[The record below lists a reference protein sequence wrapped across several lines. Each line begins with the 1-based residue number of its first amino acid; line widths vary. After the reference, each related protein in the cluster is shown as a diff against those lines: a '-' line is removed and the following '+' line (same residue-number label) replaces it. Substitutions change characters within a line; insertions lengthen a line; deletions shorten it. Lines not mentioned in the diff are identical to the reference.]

1 LFSQNAFL
9 KYFYNIAASA
19 QGSLAKLTSDEKM
32 QLPDEKVQSSDDKS
46 EITRLKRSYL
56 MKKRS

>member
-1 LFSQNAFL
+1 
-9 KYFYNIAASA
+9 
-19 QGSLAKLTSDEKM
+19 M

-46 EITRLKRSYL
+46 EITGLKRSYL